1 MSLQEIKALLTALKA
16 GIEAEA
22 VAVFDA
28 RRGDLHASSEATSA
42 TFWNA
47 FGTSVCWD
55 VDWGDWDREL
65 LASKRS
71 LVSCGCGNHS
81 VEARL
86 IHERWVLLVLA
97 DGPLVTGAGSVVSHA
112 VRILARLLPARREG
126 GALPPSGG
134 GRGVGGSGPAEH
146 GGAAWWI
153 RRRTVS

>member
-1 MSLQEIKALLTALKA
+1 MSLQEIKSLLVALKA

-55 VDWGDWDREL
+55 VDWGDWDRRL
-65 LASKRS
+65 LTSMRS

-86 IHERWVLLVLA
+86 IHGRWVLLVLA
-97 DGPLVTGAGSVVSHA
+97 DGPLVTGAESVVSHA
-112 VRILARLLPARREG
+112 VRILTRLLPARGEG

-134 GRGVGGSGPAEH
+134 GRA
-146 GGAAWWI
+146 GGAASPVEPELPAWWI